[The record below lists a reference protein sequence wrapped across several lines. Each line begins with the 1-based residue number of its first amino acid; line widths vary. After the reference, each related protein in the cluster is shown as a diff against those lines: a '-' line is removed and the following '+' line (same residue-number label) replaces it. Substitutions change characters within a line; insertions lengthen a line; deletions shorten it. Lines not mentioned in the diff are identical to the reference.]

1 VTTKGLAAPP
11 PAPLVAILA
20 ARIAANGPI
29 TFAEF
34 MEAALYDPQHGYYT
48 RAEATARRDY
58 FTSVDV
64 SGIFGRLIARQLHEM
79 WRRLG
84 APREFHL
91 LEAGAGVGNLAR
103 SILDALAALF
113 PDFYEAQRYLAVE
126 RSQTLRRA
134 QVATLA
140 RHSARGKFSSAPEL
154 PESIPAGVIFS
165 NEFFDALPVHRV
177 IGTGDAAAPLREL
190 YVGHGANGF
199 FEESRPLSNPALGV
213 YFERH
218 GIKLAPE
225 QQAEVNLKACTWI
238 REAGKRLGRGFVLT
252 IDYGYE
258 ATELFSE
265 RHMRGT
271 MLAYERHRASERYFR
286 APGEQDLT
294 SHVDFTAI
302 DRAGQRGG
310 LARTGYTTQAN
321 FLLQLAH
328 ASKMAD
334 LEAADLSDAEQA
346 KARNAFK
353 TLVHP
358 EGMGETFKVL
368 VQHKGIDAPLPQL
381 IGLAP
386 L

>member
-1 VTTKGLAAPP
+1 VTTKGMAAPP
-11 PAPLVAILA
+11 PAPLIEVLA

-29 TFAEF
+29 TFADF
-34 MEAALYDPQHGYYT
+34 METALYDPQHGYYT
-48 RAEATARRDY
+48 RAAATGRRDY

-64 SGIFGRLIARQLHEM
+64 SGVFGRLIARQLHEM
-79 WRRLG
+79 WKRLG
-84 APREFHL
+84 APRDFL
-91 LEAGAGVGNLAR
+91 LVEAGAGSGALAR
-103 SILDALAALF
+103 SILDLIATQF
-113 PDFYEAQRYLAVE
+113 PDFYEAQKYLAVE
-126 RSQTLRRA
+126 RSQTLRSS

-140 RHSARGKFSSAPEL
+140 RHSARGKFTSAAEL
-154 PESIPAGVIFS
+154 PEAIPAGIIVS

-177 IGTGDAAAPLREL
+177 IGAGDATAPLREL

-225 QQAEVNLKACTWI
+225 QQAEVNLKACSWI
-238 REAGKRLGRGFVLT
+238 REAGKRLAKGFVLT

-258 ATELFSE
+258 AAELFSE

-334 LEAADLSDAEQA
+334 LEVGNDAEQA

-368 VQHKGIDAPLPQL
+368 VQHKGIDAPTPPL